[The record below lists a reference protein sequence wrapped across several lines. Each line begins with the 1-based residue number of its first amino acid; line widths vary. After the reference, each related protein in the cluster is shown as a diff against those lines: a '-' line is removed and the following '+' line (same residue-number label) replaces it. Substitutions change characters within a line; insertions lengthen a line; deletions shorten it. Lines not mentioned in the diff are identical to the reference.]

1 MSDAVAEAQR
11 RAVEAIRRH
20 GARSLPAGDAT
31 SHAAPTSLSL
41 PQATGQE
48 PKSRRH
54 TTPPNISNVR
64 RQASPSPALRRAKS
78 SPAVVKSHW
87 QRLGLHV
94 DTETAPLLAEAPATA
109 AWLPSV
115 SVGRDK
121 RTRRA
126 SIVIVRQ
133 SRTHRHRTVVSF
145 DTNLLRFLVLF
156 MAVGAA
162 SALSLGGAPT
172 IQRAGRVSRAAIP
185 TMGIESHSH
194 VGSHLR
200 APSETSWAIAKLV
213 STDVRKLAGQLK
225 DTVAVST
232 WSAEEGGVSVFDA
245 LGAAALHLDEYATTR
260 APILQWSSAKCLSG
274 LGVGPAGGAVP
285 SLGECLSPL
294 TRDVTPL
301 LGKCLVHSP
310 WRVCR
315 LAMRYV
321 AFVWT
326 RALASAAGQPE
337 EWAQKKGQ
345 LLANLLEEVDGVLN
359 FDTPEAENPLAA
371 LGDVVRGCMRTVA
384 TAFNGGA
391 VDESELTT
399 CRMRSNGA

>member
-1 MSDAVAEAQR
+1 MKQHPIA
-11 RAVEAIRRH
+11 
-20 GARSLPAGDAT
+20 L
-31 SHAAPTSLSL
+31 
-41 PQATGQE
+41 
-48 PKSRRH
+48 KK
-54 TTPPNISNVR
+54 
-64 RQASPSPALRRAKS
+64 PSPDVFYQAVPAETGFGTPEDSMASVIALQPK
-78 SPAVVKSHW
+78 PPKFDMKKMFK
-87 QRLGLHV
+87 QYMHV
-94 DTETAPLLAEAPATA
+94 
-109 AWLPSV
+109 
-115 SVGRDK
+115 
-121 RTRRA
+121 
-126 SIVIVRQ
+126 
-133 SRTHRHRTVVSF
+133 
-145 DTNLLRFLVLF
+145 LRFN
-156 MAVGAA
+156 
-162 SALSLGGAPT
+162 
-172 IQRAGRVSRAAIP
+172 
-185 TMGIESHSH
+185 
-194 VGSHLR
+194 
-200 APSETSWAIAKLV
+200 AKLV

-337 EWAQKKGQ
+337 EWARKKGQ